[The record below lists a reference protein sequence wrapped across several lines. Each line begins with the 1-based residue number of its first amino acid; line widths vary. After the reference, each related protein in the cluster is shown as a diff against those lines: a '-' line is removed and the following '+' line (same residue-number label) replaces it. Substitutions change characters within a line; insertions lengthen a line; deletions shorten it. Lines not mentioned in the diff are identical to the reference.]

1 LSQGKLHLNRP
12 LKEKGLVLLSPE
24 VQLAQFILSP
34 EVQLAQFI
42 LSPEVQLTQFKDGAD
57 KTTRFAMRQLG
68 RVPAKQGLPDTGE
81 WSSILLT
88 TTTLTSPK
96 CPPLSEVVSVE
107 KCHVYWCSL

>member
-24 VQLAQFILSP
+24 VLLAQFILSP
-34 EVQLAQFI
+34 EVQLAQF
-42 LSPEVQLTQFKDGAD
+42 KDGSD

-68 RVPAKQGLPDTGE
+68 RVPAKQGLPYTGE
-81 WSSILLT
+81 LSSILLT